1 MADSGT
7 QQALM
12 VNGEV
17 GLAEDISAL
26 VTSQTTVAE
35 VSTADILQQALEQAS
50 GELNQVAVTYDN
62 VENAVA
68 VIHGELPADSGAV
81 VVAENK
87 QIEQDNQ
94 MEMVHLPDSQLI
106 DSTETQN
113 IPVYQTDNSAD
124 ITNEV
129 DSSTNVIPD
138 PEMVA
143 VSSTGENTNTDLCN
157 ISNTEELDVSDQAL
171 ADSVNLEDVSV
182 SPRTGVDLSH
192 LTLPPK
198 STSAPLGS
206 SANPIQIIQ
215 QGNTYHSTQVL
226 TQDQLQQI
234 AHVLQQQQVSKA
246 LNNGGKAVL
255 YNPATN
261 TRIIYRVIYPSE
273 LNKTSDSERDHD
285 SSFQRGGPSS
295 RGRGRPR
302 KGWGKKNEEDENK
315 AEGPELSREEKEK
328 RKKHR
333 PRTRSGRISKP
344 PAYMMRDY
352 KRIHHLDFD
361 EEPYDDSDGGYSD
374 YQVSDEDGEKRSY
387 KAHHLPPGVTTAKP
401 RNYKCRYCDKAY
413 IGRGGLARHFR
424 LNPSHGNIIDIE
436 DGSTQDENSNSS
448 MASAVGSTN
457 ISTSGHQVTHGR
469 YTSFTSSTKNEEE
482 HHHPRSYNS
491 EIASA
496 RRKAKL
502 KDFLNHCQEE
512 ELMEIVMPHLSQ
524 NITLW
529 EFLLMKTESS
539 NPTQPHIPAILDHFD
554 SLLKHIQKVAKTCL
568 APAAPERKDDK
579 FCYQVQSEDLAR
591 SLNLQIGVYE
601 VKQFAEKASFGVKRP
616 SPEAESANTGSE
628 MMDSTEHQ
636 MNPAKKQC
644 LDVTVG
650 EALSTTLSDQILNE
664 SVDNIDLTGL
674 RGSLVTDM
682 GNNQRNALL
691 HQQVPDESVLNSFDL
706 SGDNYNIEG
715 KLTSASQNAIVTSS
729 VGTIAKSQIQGLT
742 QQPTLQV
749 RKVQIFGSSK
759 IDEGNEN
766 NEVLEGSIGSSHGT
780 TEDSNMLVN
789 NRENISVIT
798 SDGSLSTVVNVQGTS
813 AALNEYSSVTGL
825 MTGEGILLNNS
836 SVPPGTNVIISVP
849 DSTMTG
855 QHNSLETEDS
865 STCAEVN
872 SSDMSVVNAVEAGS
886 EIADTNSKVLPEGN
900 QITSEGKKIT
910 EMNQV
915 VCAESADDGT
925 AVIRQLVLPD
935 GQVIGTW
942 SMCGQVEGVTE
953 LGDQL
958 SQNYMPNN
966 VVIVQNPD
974 GTTTLQVPSDQ
985 SIPLET
991 LQALLAMDPT
1001 IIGSAQENEID
1012 KTQVDGKSQ

>member
-1 MADSGT
+1 MADSGA

-26 VTSQTTVAE
+26 VTSQTTVTE

-81 VVAENK
+81 IVTENK
-87 QIEQDNQ
+87 QIEPDNQ

-106 DSTETQN
+106 DSTEAQN
-113 IPVYQTDNSAD
+113 IPVYQTENSAD

-138 PEMVA
+138 TEMVA
-143 VSSTGENTNTDLCN
+143 VSSTGENPNTDLCN
-157 ISNTEELDVSDQAL
+157 ISNTEELDVTDQAL

-182 SPRTGVDLSH
+182 SPQTGVDLSH

-285 SSFQRGGPSS
+285 GSFQRGGPSS

-315 AEGPELSREEKEK
+315 TEGPELSREEKEK

-387 KAHHLPPGVTTAKP
+387 KACHLPPGVTTAKP

-448 MASAVGSTN
+448 MASAVGSTTM
-457 ISTSGHQVTHGR
+457 SSGHQMNFGRHG
-469 YTSFTSSTKNEEE
+469 STRGDDD

-512 ELMEIVMPHLSQ
+512 ELMEVVMPHLSQ

-539 NPTQPHIPAILDHFD
+539 NPSQPHIPAILDHFD

-568 APAAPERKDDK
+568 APTSPDRKDDK
-579 FCYQVQSEDLAR
+579 FCYQVHSEDLAR

-601 VKQFAEKASFGVKRP
+601 VKQFAEKASFGMKRP
-616 SPEAESANTGSE
+616 APDVENMKTGEEANQIA
-628 MMDSTEHQ
+628 DQ
-636 MNPAKKQC
+636 MNPSKKQC
-644 LDVTVG
+644 MDETVG
-650 EALSTTLSDQILNE
+650 EALSSTLSDQILNE
-664 SVDNIDLTGL
+664 SVDNIDLSGL
-674 RGSLVTDM
+674 RGSLVSEM

-691 HQQVPDESVLNSFDL
+691 HQQVTDESVLNSFDL
-706 SGDNYNIEG
+706 SGDNYNVEG
-715 KLTSASQNAIVTSS
+715 KLTSTSQNAMVTSS
-729 VGTIAKSQIQGLT
+729 VGTVSKSQMQGIS

-759 IDEGNEN
+759 IDETNEN
-766 NEVLEGSIGSSHGT
+766 HEVLEGSIGSSHGT
-780 TEDSNMLVN
+780 TEDSSNMLVN

-798 SDGSLSTVVNVQGTS
+798 SDGSLSTVVNVQGT
-813 AALNEYSSVTGL
+813 ATTLNEYSSVTGL

-836 SVPPGTNVIISVP
+836 SVPPGTNVVISVP
-849 DSTMTG
+849 DSTMSG
-855 QHNSLETEDS
+855 QHNAMETEDS

-872 SSDMSVVNAVEAGS
+872 SSDMSVVNTVEANN
-886 EIADTNSKVLPEGN
+886 EMTEANSKILPEGN
-900 QITSEGKKIT
+900 QITSEGKKVS

-1001 IIGSAQENEID
+1001 IIGSAQENEIE